1 MTYQSLRIALYYLCS
16 LFSEKAKDGLI
27 GLSRLFLY
35 FFLFIMTTAAIF
47 KAVVFLLLFEPNRNQ
62 TRTTKLTNKTKYIT
76 KMNRKVKCIS

>member
-47 KAVVFLLLFEPNRNQ
+47 KAVVFFAVIWTEPEPNSHHQTNQ
-62 TRTTKLTNKTKYIT
+62 QNKIH
-76 KMNRKVKCIS
+76 N